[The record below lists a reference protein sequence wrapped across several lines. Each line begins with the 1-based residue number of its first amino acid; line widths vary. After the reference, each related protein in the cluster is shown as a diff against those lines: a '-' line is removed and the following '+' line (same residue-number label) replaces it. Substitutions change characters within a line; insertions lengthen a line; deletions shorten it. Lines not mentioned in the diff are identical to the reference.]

1 MINLN
6 FRLLFLAT
14 VFSGLTSA
22 GETKTYSHGWVETRE
37 SADCFAQGL
46 NRYGLLNNCYLMR
59 TEYLDK
65 LIKKK
70 LLPNNPSAKYDLKWW
85 NKEKIKIK
93 KKCVQEAIDAQ
104 KRNPSDMSSNYEE
117 MDASECMGNIYS
129 DINRSLVDYRLP
141 VKP

>member
-1 MINLN
+1 MINLK
-6 FRLLFLAT
+6 FKLLFLVAI
-14 VFSGLTSA
+14 FSSLINA
-22 GETKTYSHGWVETRE
+22 NETKTYSHGWVETRE

-70 LLPNNPSAKYDLKWW
+70 LLHDIPSAKYDLKWW
-85 NKEKIKIK
+85 NQEKIKVK

-104 KRNPSDMSSNYEE
+104 NRNPSDISSSYEE
-117 MDASECMGNIYS
+117 ADVSECMSNIYS
-129 DINRSLVDYRLP
+129 DINRSLVDYHLS